1 LIDRKAEYGITKEQ
15 VYAVSQISRQGFSKR
30 EKRSTKIT
38 AIKEQIVQKVEQVR
52 VKHKKMGSRP
62 MYYAANI

>member
-1 LIDRKAEYGITKEQ
+1 MIEKKVEYGITNEQ
-15 VYAVSQISRQGFSKR
+15 VFAVSQISRQGFSKR

-52 VKHKKMGSRP
+52 ARHKKMG
-62 MYYAANI
+62 